1 MLTRLKISGFKSLVD
16 VDVHFGPFTC
26 IAGANGVG
34 KSNLFDAI
42 RFLGL
47 LANTTFAEAAATIR
61 DEDGRT
67 GGIRSLFHRRGDE
80 IVPRME
86 FEAEMLLPRFGMD
99 DLNLPAEASITFL
112 RYHLEL
118 ALRNP
123 DEGPSFNP
131 IQLVKEELDRINL
144 TEAYKKLR
152 FPLNRQT
159 WGKSVLHGRKTSPF
173 ISTENDS
180 GKILIKL
187 RQDGSGGRP
196 RTYLAEE
203 LPRTVISG
211 VNAAESPTALI
222 AKREMQAWRLLQ
234 LEPSALRNSDDFLTR
249 PGLGYK
255 GEHLPATLYHLAHSI
270 SRKFEGPANDQHLYE
285 SIAARLSELVDVAG
299 IWIERDEKR
308 QQFTLMVTDRNGTP
322 YPARALSDGTL
333 RFLAL
338 AAIEADPEMKGMICL
353 EEPENGIHPDRI
365 GPMLQ
370 LLEDIAVD
378 TQEPVDE
385 DNPLR
390 QVIVNTHSPAVV
402 RRVPEDSLLVAEAR
416 EGMDGEHRF
425 VRTEFR
431 WLPDTWRAEHHRDV
445 SPVALGKLL
454 AYLDPGWPAR
464 EQAEARKSTG
474 KPVGERGDLRQMI
487 LPLMNS

>member
-42 RFLGL
+42 RFLSL

-67 GGIRSLFHRRGDE
+67 GDIRTLFHRRGEE
-80 IVPRME
+80 IVPTMK
-86 FEAEMLLPRFGMD
+86 FEAEMLVPRFGMD
-99 DLNLPAEASITFL
+99 DLNLSAEASITFL
-112 RYHLEL
+112 RYQLEL
-118 ALRNP
+118 ALRDP
-123 DEGPSFNP
+123 DQGASFNP
-131 IQLVKEELDRINL
+131 IQLIKEDLDRINL
-144 TEAYKKLR
+144 KDAYKKLR
-152 FPLNRQT
+152 FPLKRPT
-159 WGKSVLHGRKTSPF
+159 WGKSVLHGRKTTPF
-173 ISTENDS
+173 ISTTNES
-180 GKILIKL
+180 EQIKIKL
-187 RQDGSGGRP
+187 RQDGSGGLP

-203 LPRTVISG
+203 LPRTIISG

-249 PGLGYK
+249 PGLGAK
-255 GEHLPATLYHLAHSI
+255 GEHLPATLYHLSRKSAQQTETENGDSRFFESI
-270 SRKFEGPANDQHLYE
+270 S
-285 SIAARLSELVDVAG
+285 ARLSELVEDVESV
-299 IWIERDEKR
+299 WIERDEKR
-308 QQFTLMVTDRNGTP
+308 QQFTLMVRDRNGTAH
-322 YPARALSDGTL
+322 PARALSDGTL

-338 AAIEADPEMKGMICL
+338 SAIESDPEMNGIICL

-365 GPMLQ
+365 GPMLE

-390 QVIVNTHSPAVV
+390 QVIINTHSPAVV
-402 RRVPEDSLLVAEAR
+402 LRVPEDSLLVAEAR
-416 EGMDGEHRF
+416 EGMEASNRF
-425 VRTEFR
+425 TQTEFR
-431 WLPDTWRAEHHRDV
+431 WLPDTWRAKHHQDM
-445 SPVALGKLL
+445 PTLALGKLL
-454 AYLDPGWPAR
+454 AYLDPGLPPEEIQEPAVR
-464 EQAEARKSTG
+464 R
-474 KPVGERGDLRQMI
+474 VGQRSDLRQMT
-487 LPLMNS
+487 LPLINP